1 MRRDKLLNLDPELSL
16 QKPARPEQLAEVERA
31 RTPRPA

>member
-16 QKPARPEQLAEVERA
+16 QKPRTTGAARGG
-31 RTPRPA
+31 